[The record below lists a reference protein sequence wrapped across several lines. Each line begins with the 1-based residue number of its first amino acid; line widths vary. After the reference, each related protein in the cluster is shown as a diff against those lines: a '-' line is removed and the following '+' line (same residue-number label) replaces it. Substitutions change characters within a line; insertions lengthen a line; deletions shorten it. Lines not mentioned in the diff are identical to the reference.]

1 MVIVVMVIIF
11 IMNRVKNVLIMC
23 LILFYFNLKVE
34 VRNLY
39 ILYISIIFGCYF
51 VIVILVW
58 WDLIFNWYNENF
70 IIICFMCC
78 I

>member
-23 LILFYFNLKVE
+23 LILFYFNLNVE

-39 ILYISIIFGCYF
+39 ILYISIIFDCYF

-58 WDLIFNWYNENF
+58 GDLI
-70 IIICFMCC
+70 
-78 I
+78 